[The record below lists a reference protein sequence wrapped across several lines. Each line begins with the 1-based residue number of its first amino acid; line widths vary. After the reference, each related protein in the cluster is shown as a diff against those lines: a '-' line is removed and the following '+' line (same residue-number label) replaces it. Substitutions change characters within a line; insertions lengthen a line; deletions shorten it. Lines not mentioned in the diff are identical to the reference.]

1 MFDFYFC
8 TRLCILKKSECVDF
22 KYDDSFSKLQ
32 PINTQIMDFCP
43 KFETFL
49 FFAKHFDKFEGAD
62 FKMMEAFSNYSL
74 NIP

>member
-8 TRLCILKKSECVDF
+8 TRLCIL
-22 KYDDSFSKLQ
+22 
-32 PINTQIMDFCP
+32 INPSVLISNMTIVFQNYSQIMDFCP

-49 FFAKHFDKFEGAD
+49 FFTKHFDKFEGVD